1 MKKERVRKTELG
13 RFPREAFF
21 LILPGLYWLE
31 WLAENKS
38 SQLPN
43 WSSPHMIRTPEP
55 SLPDSRYVS
64 TAVLLPHNW
73 ASLTSP
79 WRSKP
84 SCSVTCF
91 RGLISKANP
100 HPGLSWLL
108 KRFWGEFLWIPRNQP
123 NTPQRTP
130 VAPRWRANAIS
141 SYMLMF
147 LGPPFQNLPTL
158 EEF

>member
-55 SLPDSRYVS
+55 SMPDSRYVS

-73 ASLTSP
+73 AHWHLLGVQSPVAQWHASEGSSQKLILTPGCLDFWKGSGGNFCEFP
-79 WRSKP
+79 ETNP
-84 SCSVTCF
+84 TPH
-91 RGLISKANP
+91 RGLLW
-100 HPGLSWLL
+100 HPDGGLMPSVVICWC
-108 KRFWGEFLWIPRNQP
+108 F
-123 NTPQRTP
+123 
-130 VAPRWRANAIS
+130 
-141 SYMLMF
+141 
-147 LGPPFQNLPTL
+147 
-158 EEF
+158 